1 MKRFSLALPLLI
13 LIGGCA
19 GSASIDNIYAGEWA
33 GDYND
38 ATRPATGTIE
48 WEILPDGTMTGTIT
62 RDSDGE
68 VGTFTGTI
76 DSSGQFTGSAIFPVG
91 GDFSSVDGSITYS
104 SSDTIGNFHYL
115 FDGDWTTATFT
126 LDPVA
131 TP

>member
-1 MKRFSLALPLLI
+1 MKRICLALPLLA

-19 GSASIDNIYAGEWA
+19 GTINRDNIYAGEWT
-33 GDYND
+33 GPYTDV
-38 ATRPATGTIE
+38 TRPATGSVD
-48 WEILPDGTMTGTIT
+48 WDILVDGTMSGTIT

-76 DSSGQFTGSAIFPVG
+76 DQSGQFTGSATFASG
-91 GDFSSVDGSITYS
+91 GNFDSVDGSITYS
-104 SSDTIGNFHYL
+104 SSDTVGNFHYY

-126 LDPVA
+126 LEPVV